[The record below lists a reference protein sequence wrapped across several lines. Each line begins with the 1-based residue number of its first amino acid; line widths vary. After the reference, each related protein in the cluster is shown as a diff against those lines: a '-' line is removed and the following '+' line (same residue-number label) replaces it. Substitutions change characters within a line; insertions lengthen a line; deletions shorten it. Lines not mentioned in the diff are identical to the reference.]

1 MNRTFEISEEYIE
14 EFKANK
20 QEILNNLNET
30 IFIDKGIKNALYL
43 DRGKY
48 DNRDV
53 FVYSPI
59 KNFPLFLKAYTY
71 RICVQN
77 DVRIYDQKTEDYF
90 NEKLNQFICNL
101 NCKYEPLG
109 DNYNSWSNHIST
121 DDRLN
126 SLARLDNKYKY
137 VIGDLVFVLVA
148 YYFEHNKDAH
158 TITDKTKLALF
169 NIFDSILENDDLYSS
184 KMKNLWYSFRDEVLN
199 KKENR
204 DRLLFKS
211 TWLINFTDLEWFI
224 NIVVNYFKNKEE
236 F

>member
-1 MNRTFEISEEYIE
+1 MKRTFEISEEYIE

-30 IFIDKGIKNALYL
+30 IFVDKGIKNALYL

-90 NEKLNQFICNL
+90 NEKLNQFIRNL

-109 DNYNSWSNHIST
+109 DNYKSWLNHISA

-126 SLARLDNKYKY
+126 SLARLNDKYKY
-137 VIGDLVFVLVA
+137 IMGDLVFVLVA
-148 YYFEHNKDAH
+148 YYFDYNKDVRI
-158 TITDKTKLALF
+158 ITDKTKLALF
-169 NIFDSILENDDLYSS
+169 NIFDSTLENDDLYSS
-184 KMKNLWYSFRDEVLN
+184 KIKNLWYSFRDEVLN

-211 TWLINFTDLEWFI
+211 MWLVNFTDLEWFI
-224 NIVVNYFKNKEE
+224 NMVVNYLENKEE